1 MTEKEMFESIRENLR
16 YFAGHYPEIG
26 AFQAF
31 YDALDQ
37 PMTYAE
43 FHAKFKT
50 LRNVEVQV
58 KSEDYATFMEFDM
71 LMIDYMYAR
80 RKAGDSLQTTEKTV
94 GPQNALLHVGRY
106 NSHLLEMRGLLQ
118 RLGEM
123 TTVSMHTD
131 SLT

>member
-1 MTEKEMFESIRENLR
+1 
-16 YFAGHYPEIG
+16 
-26 AFQAF
+26 
-31 YDALDQ
+31 
-37 PMTYAE
+37 MTYAE

-80 RKAGDSLQTTEKTV
+80 RNAGDSMTTMQKTI

-123 TTVSMHTD
+123 TTMSMHTD
-131 SLT
+131 SLP

>member
-1 MTEKEMFESIRENLR
+1 MATRTEKEMFESIRDNLR
-16 YFAGHYPEIG
+16 YFADQYPEIG

-31 YDALDQ
+31 YHALDQ

-50 LRNVEVQV
+50 LRDVEVKVGSQ
-58 KSEDYATFMEFDM
+58 DYPTFMEFDM

-80 RKAGDSLQTTEKTV
+80 RNAGDSMTTMHKSI
-94 GPQNALLHVGRY
+94 GPQNALLHVETR
-106 NSHLLEMRGLLQ
+106 NPELLEMRGLLQ

-123 TTVSMHTD
+123 TTVSKHT
-131 SLT
+131 